1 MGLADWGQLCE
12 CDMVGGIL
20 CKLVSGVGKQGMAF
34 NWTSHWLERKEIK
47 GEGAVALASE
57 MHGVKSSYL
66 GLLK

>member
-1 MGLADWGQLCE
+1 VWDWLIGDSCVSVTWWE
-12 CDMVGGIL
+12 GSFVS
-20 CKLVSGVGKQGMAF
+20 SGVGKQGMAF

-57 MHGVKSSYL
+57 MNGVKSSYL